1 MELRE
6 NERLDYV
13 NDDIEL
19 IQNTEGL
26 TFGTDALLLAG
37 YVNGK
42 HAKGV
47 ELGGGTG
54 IISMLL
60 LARDKVQNMDCIE
73 IQDEYAELIKRNA
86 EHNGLGERLNAVCQD
101 VREFRPEREC
111 ELVISNPPYKKTTS
125 GKENLKYAERSPL
138 NEFLVAGSAKLVLHV
153 PAEVMPRIDV
163 ALVDADPGD
172 LQVLADF
179 HLCAGAR
186 AGAVDHEV
194 AERAVLIAAPEREE
208 AAEARPEIMD
218 PAAAVRSEERA
229 GDIVA
234 THQQMG
240 QDKSIL
246 DMKTDAHIKQL
257 VEALSQVLLEL
268 VKIIWVE
275 VYSIIHAPAALAAAL
290 TGAAGDPREVAGCHK
305 LCHNIYFSFLIC
317 LLIFFSGS

>member
-60 LARDKVQNMDCIE
+60 LTRDKVQSMDCIE

-111 ELVISNPPYKKTTS
+111 ELVISNPPYMKTTS
-125 GKENLKYAERSPL
+125 GKENLKDKK
-138 NEFLVAGSAKLVLHV
+138 N
-153 PAEVMPRIDV
+153 I
-163 ALVDADPGD
+163 
-172 LQVLADF
+172 
-179 HLCAGAR
+179 AR
-186 AGAVDHEV
+186 HEV
-194 AERAVLIAAPEREE
+194 AGTIYDFCHSGAKMLKYGGAFAVVYRPDRLIDLIDAMRKSGLEPKRMTYVHANENSEPSMVLIE
-208 AAEARPEIMD
+208 AKK
-218 PAAAVRSEERA
+218 
-229 GDIVA
+229 G
-234 THQQMG
+234 G
-240 QDKSIL
+240 KCGL
-246 DMKTDAHIKQL
+246 K
-257 VEALSQVLLEL
+257 
-268 VKIIWVE
+268 
-275 VYSIIHAPAALAAAL
+275 L
-290 TGAAGDPREVAGCHK
+290 TKP
-305 LCHNIYFSFLIC
+305 
-317 LLIFFSGS
+317 LLIYKNTDNKDYSEDMSYIMENGSFPKGYKG